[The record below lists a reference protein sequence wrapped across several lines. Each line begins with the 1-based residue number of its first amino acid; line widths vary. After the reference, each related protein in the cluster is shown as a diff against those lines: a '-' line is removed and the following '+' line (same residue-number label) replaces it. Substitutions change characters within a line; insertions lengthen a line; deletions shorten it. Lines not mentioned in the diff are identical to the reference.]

1 MKRNYALLLV
11 IASLVIVSFARLI
24 EHPFNFTPLVAMS
37 IFGVYQCKGKWYSFL
52 LPLVAIFFSDVLVN
66 VFVQNTYLDSP
77 FAYFTTATPYVGYVT
92 LLLIGCLGLIMKNA
106 KATTVTLYSLIGSL
120 VFYLVTN
127 TSAWIVDPANLYSN
141 DLAGLAQ
148 CLYAGI
154 PFYKN
159 EITGSFFLNQIAGDL
174 FFNGVLF
181 GMFALATNKIK
192 SLQTA

>member
-37 IFGVYQCKGKWYSFL
+37 IFGVYQSKGKWYSFL

-66 VFVQNTYLDSP
+66 VFVQNSYLDSP
-77 FAYFTTATPYVGYVT
+77 FAYFATATPYVGYAT

-106 KATTVTLYSLIGSL
+106 KATTVTLYSLIGSV
-120 VFYLVTN
+120 VFYLITN
-127 TSAWIVDPANLYSN
+127 TAAWIMDPANLYSN
-141 DLAGLAQ
+141 DLAGLVQ

-159 EITGSFFLNQIAGDL
+159 EITGSFFLNQVAGDL
-174 FFNGVLF
+174 FFNGLLF
-181 GMFALATNKIK
+181 GMFALATNKFK